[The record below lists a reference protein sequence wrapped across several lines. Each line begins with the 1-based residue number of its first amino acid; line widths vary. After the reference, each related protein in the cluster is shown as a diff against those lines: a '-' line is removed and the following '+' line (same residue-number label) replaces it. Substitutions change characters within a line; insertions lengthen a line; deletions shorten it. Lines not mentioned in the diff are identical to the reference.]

1 MRPHIRNYNEL
12 GAGAIYLLFGVSALW
27 FGRDYPMGTGARM
40 GPGYFP
46 IILGALLAGF
56 GVIALGRSLIL
67 KNIAIPTFAFRK
79 LILVTGSI
87 VLFAVLLPYIGVVVS
102 LVTLML
108 VGASASSRFRL
119 HWRYVLG
126 ILAFVA
132 ICTFVFVYALG
143 VPIPLAGS
151 LFVGR

>member
-1 MRPHIRNYNEL
+1 MRLHIRNYNEL

-46 IILGALLAGF
+46 IILGVLLSGF
-56 GVIALGRSLIL
+56 GFIALARALIL
-67 KNIAIPTFAFRK
+67 ENITIPTFAFRQ

-87 VLFAVLLPYIGVVVS
+87 VLFAVLLQYVGVVVA
-102 LVTLML
+102 LITLML

-126 ILAFVA
+126 ILVFVA
-132 ICTFVFVYALG
+132 ICTVVFVYALG
-143 VPIPLAGS
+143 VPIPLAGT
-151 LFVGR
+151 LFMDR